1 MLIRSPVPD
10 ARWALLSL
18 FWGTCRRPAARPC
31 TRPHVDEPRGGVVVL
46 TILSKAKEVSGTRS
60 RRASSPGRSRA
71 FWQNSLAGPVNEVT
85 TVVVVVGTMSKRT
98 RSRPWRR
105 CPDPYQ
111 PHRTR
116 GEAGSTCWR
125 PRAPTSPYSD
135 GTSPTVP
142 DGAHSR
148 RRWAGRTSSR
158 DKLEVWLPCTEIHT
172 RAGVP
177 RGRSKRPIGIVR
189 DAPQI
194 QVASRPPG
202 CRKWWGNG
210 V

>member
-1 MLIRSPVPD
+1 MTSYKRWDRCGSAFSSSGFRLSSYRPCSSG

-18 FWGTCRRPAARPC
+18 FWGTCRRPARPC

-85 TVVVVVGTMSKRT
+85 MVVVVVGTMSKRT

-105 CPDPYQ
+105 YPDPYQ
-111 PHRTR
+111 PLGTR
-116 GEAGSTCWR
+116 GDAGSTRWR
-125 PRAPTSPYSD
+125 PRAPTSPYGD

-142 DGAHSR
+142 GGAHSR
-148 RRWAGRTSSR
+148 PRWAGGTSSR
-158 DKLEVWLPCTEIHT
+158 DKREVGLPRT
-172 RAGVP
+172 GP
-177 RGRSKRPIGIVR
+177 NPS
-189 DAPQI
+189 
-194 QVASRPPG
+194 
-202 CRKWWGNG
+202 
-210 V
+210 